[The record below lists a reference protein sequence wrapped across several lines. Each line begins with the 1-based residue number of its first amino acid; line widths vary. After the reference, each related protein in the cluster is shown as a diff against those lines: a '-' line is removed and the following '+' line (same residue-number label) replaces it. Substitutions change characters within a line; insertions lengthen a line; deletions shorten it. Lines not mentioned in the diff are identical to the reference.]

1 MLPHPG
7 GNSGPGWNGIC
18 TSGVFSP
25 GRVTQGVKIP
35 TLARPTQKG
44 CKAGR
49 GPVGRPPPACGG
61 RDLLGTI
68 KKMIQAFPEQGQSF
82 QIQESWECKHG
93 STHLGG
99 ERIA

>member
-1 MLPHPG
+1 MMRTEPELAPPLQASTPHQLEDVWPLRMIWHAT
-7 GNSGPGWNGIC
+7 GPIH
-18 TSGVFSP
+18 
-25 GRVTQGVKIP
+25 GVKIP

-68 KKMIQAFPEQGQSF
+68 KKMIQALPEQGQ
-82 QIQESWECKHG
+82 
-93 STHLGG
+93 
-99 ERIA
+99 